1 MKTLIITGG
10 KISADFALTFFENNE
25 YDLVIAADKGLEV
38 LDKLCIKPD
47 YIIGDFDSLTDGL
60 LCEYSAEKIIRL
72 NPEKDFTDTE
82 AAIRFALDK
91 GATSLT
97 IIGATGTRLDH
108 VIANISLLMIP
119 LEAGIPAH
127 IQDEH
132 NRIRLVNKT
141 TEFIKAE
148 CFGDNM
154 SLIPYSDEVTGV
166 TLKGFFYSLNNKN
179 LNRFK
184 ELSLGISNE
193 IIEEKC
199 VIEMKNGILIVI
211 ESRD

>member
-38 LDKLCIKPD
+38 LDKLCIRPD
-47 YIIGDFDSLTDGL
+47 YIIGDFDSLTAGI
-60 LCEYSAEKIIRL
+60 LCEYQEEKIVKL

-82 AAIRFALDK
+82 AAIRLAIDK
-91 GATSLT
+91 GADSIT

-119 LEAGIPAH
+119 LEAGVPAY
-127 IQDEH
+127 IIDEN
-132 NRIRLVNKT
+132 NRIRLIDKT
-141 TEFIKAE
+141 TELTRE
-148 CFGDNM
+148 DCFGDNV

-166 TLKGFFYSLNNKN
+166 TLKGFYYSLSNKN
-179 LNRFK
+179 ISKFK
-184 ELSLGISNE
+184 ELSLGISNKITE
-193 IIEEKC
+193 DKCIIE
-199 VIEMKNGILIVI
+199 INNGIMIVI